1 MRNIIDVAILYGIEY
16 EGESVESLAAG
27 GYDIAIFFDDA
38 IIQDRQT
45 NINEGVLLVSNSL
58 MSKKKFMTDKLGYT
72 PEEADAELGQIAAE
86 SNITGATIDFS
97 TLFPKGGS

>member
-1 MRNIIDVAILYGIEY
+1 MEYTSKEILLKNGK
-16 EGESVESLAAG
+16 
-27 GYDIAIFFDDA
+27 
-38 IIQDRQT
+38 T
-45 NINEGVLLVSNSL
+45 CLLRR
-58 MSKKKFMTDKLGYT
+58 